1 MRDKINY
8 EFQKQASHFKSLFWT
23 NIVVNFISLVF
34 FTLVGRLD
42 ETSKEL
48 SILNYAIGVITLATT
63 VTVTVAIIFGVVLF
77 NRLLLIHYIKQE
89 REITYL
95 FPEGRSTIFLSK
107 LYGLCANFLISFFP
121 VVLLENIIYYFLCE
135 FFGFMIPDS
144 FGSYFK
150 VIYIVGF
157 SALFSIDLIL
167 ISFLIGQKFQATNIS
182 IISSVI
188 MVSIVGNFIAFLYRI
203 PSIIIILLILISLIA
218 VLIAIKF
225 LVHKIRRDD
234 VMES

>member
-150 VIYIVGF
+150 VIYIV
-157 SALFSIDLIL
+157 SIVLIL

>member
-1 MRDKINY
+1 
-8 EFQKQASHFKSLFWT
+8 
-23 NIVVNFISLVF
+23 
-34 FTLVGRLD
+34 
-42 ETSKEL
+42 
-48 SILNYAIGVITLATT
+48 
-63 VTVTVAIIFGVVLF
+63 
-77 NRLLLIHYIKQE
+77 
-89 REITYL
+89 
-95 FPEGRSTIFLSK
+95 
-107 LYGLCANFLISFFP
+107 
-121 VVLLENIIYYFLCE
+121 
-135 FFGFMIPDS
+135 MIPDS

-157 SALFSIDLIL
+157 SALFSIVLIL

>member
-1 MRDKINY
+1 
-8 EFQKQASHFKSLFWT
+8 
-23 NIVVNFISLVF
+23 
-34 FTLVGRLD
+34 
-42 ETSKEL
+42 
-48 SILNYAIGVITLATT
+48 
-63 VTVTVAIIFGVVLF
+63 
-77 NRLLLIHYIKQE
+77 
-89 REITYL
+89 
-95 FPEGRSTIFLSK
+95 
-107 LYGLCANFLISFFP
+107 
-121 VVLLENIIYYFLCE
+121 
-135 FFGFMIPDS
+135 MIPDS

-150 VIYIVGF
+150 VICIVGF
-157 SALFSIDLIL
+157 SVLFSLVLIL

-234 VMES
+234 VMGS